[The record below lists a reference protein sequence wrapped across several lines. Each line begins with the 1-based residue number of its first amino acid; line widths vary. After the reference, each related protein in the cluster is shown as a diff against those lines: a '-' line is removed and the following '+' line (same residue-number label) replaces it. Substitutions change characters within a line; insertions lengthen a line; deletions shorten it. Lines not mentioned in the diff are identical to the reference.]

1 MKGKNKELVKLWL
14 EKSGINNEKYGILVQ
29 LLDKVED
36 DMTVFCEINNM
47 LDNNEETYEYNNDN
61 IHIKLNKIK
70 NKYILE
76 CGSDKDELKDK
87 DFERIITGIIDI
99 YSEVYPLGTVVEIKK
114 EIVDNIVEE
123 NIDEAINVIILDRLV
138 PISKENYAQ
147 YAGSIYPMG
156 NIGKKTPLLYF
167 SRNSIEKVIQMGY
180 SDKEE
185 IEFVNDKKRRVIC
198 ELNLQSLDMKKN
210 KKSVD
215 NIL

>member
-47 LDNNEETYEYNNDN
+47 LDNNEEAYEYNNDN
-61 IHIKLNKIK
+61 IHIKINKIK

-76 CGSDKDELKDK
+76 CGSDKDELRDK

-198 ELNLQSLDMKKN
+198 ELNLQSIDMKKN